1 MILKYRHKD
10 ALPITVV
17 IPHVERRKEFLKS
30 HCLPAVNRNLPRE
43 IIIVS
48 GHGSAPAQR
57 NLGARKASQAL
68 LFFCD
73 DDVVL
78 HYNCLQELYAA
89 MVRHN
94 APYVYCDY
102 AGKVSRAE
110 AHPYGRDFVHHAR
123 EFDYP
128 ALRRMNYIST
138 CSLVQK
144 DLFPGFDEKLER
156 YQDWDLWLRMAA
168 EGHQGSYVPKVLFT
182 AHYFDKTISTGCMY
196 DRKRKIR
203 LIQQKHGIES

>member
-1 MILKYRHKD
+1 MILKYRHRD
-10 ALPITVV
+10 ALPISVI
-17 IPHVERRKEFLKS
+17 IPHIKRREEFFQEK
-30 HCLPAVNRNLPRE
+30 CLPAVQRNFPRE

-78 HYNCLQELYAA
+78 HENCLQELYAA

-102 AGKVSRAE
+102 AGKVLKPSAY
-110 AHPYGRDFVHHAR
+110 PGGVDFVHHAR
-123 EFDYP
+123 EFDLA
-128 ALRRMNYIST
+128 ALREMNYIST
-138 CSLVQK
+138 CSLIQK
-144 DLFPGFDEKLER
+144 SLFPGFDENLER
-156 YQDWDLWLRMAA
+156 YQDWDLWLRLAL
-168 EGHQGSYVPKVLFT
+168 EGHHGVYVSRVLFT
-182 AHYFDKTISTGCMY
+182 AYYFDQTISTG
-196 DRKRKIR
+196 DTKERQEKIE
-203 LIQQKHGIES
+203 LIKAKHGLTG